1 MTQDEAVKI
10 MIDVAT
16 QRAPHNRGELKEAL
30 SILEPAEQAPA
41 KKPAKTWT
49 SIGT

>member
-1 MTQDEAVKI
+1 MTKDEAVKI

-16 QRAPHNRGELKEAL
+16 QRAPHNRNELKEAL
-30 SILEPAEQAPA
+30 SIHEPAQQAPA
-41 KKPAKTWT
+41 KKPIRT